1 VCSGGTISLSE
12 DFSDNLKGWT
22 LDPEWQMGSATASA
36 GQEQGNPDP
45 ASDHTASSDN
55 GVAGV
60 TIGGN
65 YTVNPVHGFYYLT
78 SPIVNLSGAAGT
90 VLLTYWRWL
99 NCDYDPYT
107 VHTVEVYNGS
117 AWVTLWSST
126 SVGSVFITDTA
137 WGRFQHDV
145 TAYKNASFRVRFG
158 FKTAK
163 QGQFFPWI
171 MSGWNVDDV
180 SLSSAVCN

>member
-1 VCSGGTISLSE
+1 
-12 DFSDNLKGWT
+12 
-22 LDPEWQMGSATASA
+22 MGSATASS
-36 GQEQGNPDP
+36 GHEQGNPDP
-45 ASDHTASSDN
+45 AVDHSATADN

-60 TIGGN
+60 QIGSN
-65 YTVNPVHGFYYLT
+65 YTVNPIHGFYYLT

-99 NCDYDPYT
+99 NCDWDPYT

-117 AWVTLWSST
+117 AWVTVWSNT
-126 SVGSVFITDTA
+126 PLGTVFVTDNA

-145 TAYKNASFRVRFG
+145 TAQKNANFRVRFG
-158 FKTAK
+158 FKTGK
-163 QGQFFPWI
+163 EGNFFPFI